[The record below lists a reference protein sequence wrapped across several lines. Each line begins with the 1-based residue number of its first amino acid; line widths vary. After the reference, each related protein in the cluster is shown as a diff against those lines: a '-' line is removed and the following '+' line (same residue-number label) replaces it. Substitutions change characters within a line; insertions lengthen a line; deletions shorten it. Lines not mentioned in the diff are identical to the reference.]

1 MSDNLEIVEV
11 RDRSDIDQFIK
22 MPWAVYGDDPNWV
35 PPLIFERR
43 QYLAPKTNPYYAHA
57 DVALFLARR
66 NGQAVGRISAQ
77 VNHAHLERYGDDA
90 GHFGFLESI
99 NDTAVF
105 SALTDRAESWLR
117 QKGMRRVLG
126 PFSFSI
132 NDECGLLVAGFDR
145 PPVIL
150 MGHAKPYYGG
160 RLEALGY
167 QKAKDLIA
175 YDFDLSQDSLKPT
188 TRAMLKRLDRD
199 PSVVVRQMEKKNFDA
214 EVQVILDVFND
225 AWSNNWGFVPFTA
238 AEIAHMA
245 KEMKPLLDP
254 ELVIIVEFD
263 GRVVAFGVT
272 LPNIFEAIADLDGRL
287 LPFGW
292 AKILWR
298 LKAHKIKTARVPLMG
313 VRKDMH
319 GPIGP
324 ALAALVV
331 DRIHNGL
338 RNQGYDRV
346 ELSWILEDNDGMR
359 ALAEATTAEPYKTYR
374 IYEKEL

>member
-1 MSDNLEIVEV
+1 VSDNLEIVEV

-35 PPLIFERR
+35 PPLVFERR

-175 YDFDLSQDSLKPT
+175 YDFDLGQDSLKPT

-199 PSVVVRQMEKKNFDA
+199 PSVVVRQMDKKNFNA

-225 AWSNNWGFVPFTA
+225 AWSNNWGFVPLTA

-331 DRIHNGL
+331 ERTHNGL

>member
-1 MSDNLEIVEV
+1 VSDELDIVEV
-11 RDRSDIDQFIK
+11 TERSDLDQFIK
-22 MPWAVYGDDPNWV
+22 MPWNVYGDDPNWV

-77 VNHAHLERYGDDA
+77 VNHAHLDRYGDDT

-99 NDTAVF
+99 DDTAVF

-117 QKGMRRVLG
+117 KKGMRRALG

-132 NDECGLLVAGFDR
+132 NDECGLLVKGFER

-150 MGHAKPYYGG
+150 MGHAKPYYAG
-160 RLEALGY
+160 RIEALGY
-167 QKAKDLIA
+167 QKVKDLIA
-175 YDFDLSQDSLKPT
+175 YDFDLSQASLKPT
-188 TRAMLKRLDRD
+188 TQAMLKRLDRD
-199 PSVVVRQMEKKNFDA
+199 PSVVVRKLNKKNFDA
-214 EVQVILDVFND
+214 EVQTILDVFND
-225 AWSNNWGFVPFTA
+225 AWSDNWGFVPFTA
-238 AEIAHMA
+238 AEISHMA

-272 LPNIFEAIADLDGRL
+272 LPNLFEAIADLDGRL

-359 ALAEATTAEPYKTYR
+359 ALTEATTAEPYKTYR
-374 IYEKEL
+374 IYEKGL

>member
-1 MSDNLEIVEV
+1 VSDNLEIVEV

>member
-1 MSDNLEIVEV
+1 MSDELDIVEV
-11 RDRSDIDQFIK
+11 TERSDLDQFIK
-22 MPWAVYGDDPNWV
+22 MPWNVYGDDPNWV

-77 VNHAHLERYGDDA
+77 VNHAHLDRYGDDT

-99 NDTAVF
+99 DDTAVF

-117 QKGMRRVLG
+117 KKGMRRALG

-132 NDECGLLVAGFDR
+132 NDECGLLVKGFER

-150 MGHAKPYYGG
+150 MGHAKPYYAG
-160 RLEALGY
+160 RIEALGY
-167 QKAKDLIA
+167 QKVKDLIA
-175 YDFDLSQDSLKPT
+175 YDFDLSQASLKPT
-188 TRAMLKRLDRD
+188 TQAMLKRLDRD
-199 PSVVVRQMEKKNFDA
+199 PSVVVRKLNKKNFDA
-214 EVQVILDVFND
+214 EVQTILDVFND
-225 AWSNNWGFVPFTA
+225 AWSDNWGFVPFTA
-238 AEIAHMA
+238 AEISHMA

-272 LPNIFEAIADLDGRL
+272 LPNLFEAIADLDGRL

-359 ALAEATTAEPYKTYR
+359 ALTEATTAEPYKTYR
-374 IYEKEL
+374 IYEKGL

>member
-1 MSDNLEIVEV
+1 MSDKLEIVEV

-35 PPLIFERR
+35 PPLVFERR

-90 GHFGFLESI
+90 GHFGFLESV

-175 YDFDLSQDSLKPT
+175 YDFDLGQDSLKPT

-199 PSVVVRQMEKKNFDA
+199 PSVVVRQMDKKNFDA

-331 DRIHNGL
+331 DRIHIGL